1 MRLATHHDERE
12 ALRLKMVDT
21 KAVARIFEGPPEVFG
36 KNVLALLK
44 TIKTA

>member
-12 ALRLKMVDT
+12 ALRLKVIDT
-21 KAVARIFEGPPEVFG
+21 KAVERIFVGRPEVFG
-36 KNVLALLK
+36 KNVLSLLK